1 MSRKNYYSQK
11 EAFETN
17 VSTDEDLKESV
28 EEELKIPE
36 KEESTVSKPSKGKI
50 VGAVFVNVRDRVGLG
65 GEVVGVLNMGDDV
78 VIMEDTDANW
88 YKIKTN
94 RLSGYV
100 SKSFCIK
107 EDSDE

>member
-1 MSRKNYYSQK
+1 MSKKRYYSQ
-11 EAFETN
+11 EDAYETN
-17 VSTDEDLKESV
+17 FKNFEDSKLKM
-28 EEELKIPE
+28 EEKLKVPE
-36 KEESTVSKPSKGKI
+36 KEEPTVPKPSKGKI
-50 VGAVFVNVRDRVGLG
+50 VGAVFVNVRDQVGLG

-78 VIMEDTDANW
+78 EIIEDTDANW